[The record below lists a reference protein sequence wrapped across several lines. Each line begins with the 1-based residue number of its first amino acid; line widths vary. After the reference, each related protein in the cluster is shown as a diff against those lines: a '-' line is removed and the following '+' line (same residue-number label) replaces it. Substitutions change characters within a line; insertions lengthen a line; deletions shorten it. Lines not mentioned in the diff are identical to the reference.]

1 MLWKQDRAKARKLE
15 MVQVYHA
22 HKMEDLSQA
31 SSLEQQ
37 PAPVSRRTM
46 AILVRVQGLHQEV
59 VPPRAHNCHH
69 LSNMK
74 KIPRKEPRVIPDHFR
89 TALTMAQATP

>member
-15 MVQVYHA
+15 MVQVYYA
-22 HKMEDLSQA
+22 HKMEDLGQA

-46 AILVRVQGLHQEV
+46 AILVRGISLTYLTYI
-59 VPPRAHNCHH
+59 RAW
-69 LSNMK
+69 
-74 KIPRKEPRVIPDHFR
+74 
-89 TALTMAQATP
+89 

>member
-46 AILVRVQGLHQEV
+46 AILVRGISLTYLTYI
-59 VPPRAHNCHH
+59 RAW
-69 LSNMK
+69 
-74 KIPRKEPRVIPDHFR
+74 
-89 TALTMAQATP
+89 